1 MAGTPEVARVCG
13 WCGDPIH
20 ESARRDA
27 AFCCRSHKASASR
40 RRRKNEEIRGG
51 PVTPSTLSKGTGG
64 SEDGGYLSEGT
75 GGSAGWDGQ
84 TMFHRLVAASQR
96 RVSPVAPVGTVDRQK
111 RNPGV
116 KLPELRALELEAAEY
131 DRQRAADLRAVQL
144 DGRNGYSPQDRFNGG
159 SNAGQNAFA
168 AKARANRAINRNSP
182 PPLTSIPAME
192 YEPVDAWRTRPA
204 QTQEAKPS
212 GAFGRRLPARYY
224 SAS

>member
-13 WCGDPIH
+13 WCEGPIP
-20 ESARRDA
+20 ETARLDA
-27 AFCCRSHKASASR
+27 AFCCRPCKASAR
-40 RRRKNEEIRGG
+40 RRRRRNEEIHGS
-51 PVTPSTLSKGTGG
+51 PVTPGTLSKGTGG

-75 GGSAGWDGQ
+75 GGSAGWNGE
-84 TMFHRLVAASQR
+84 TVFHRLVQSTKR
-96 RVSPVAPVGTVDRQK
+96 RVSPVAPVGTVDKQK

-116 KLPELRALELEAAEY
+116 KLPELRALELESAEY

-144 DGRNGYSPQDRFNGG
+144 DGRNGYSPQDRFNGAD
-159 SNAGQNAFA
+159 NAGQNAFA
-168 AKARANRAINRNSP
+168 AKARANRALNRISP
-182 PPLTSIPAME
+182 PPLTSIPAMD